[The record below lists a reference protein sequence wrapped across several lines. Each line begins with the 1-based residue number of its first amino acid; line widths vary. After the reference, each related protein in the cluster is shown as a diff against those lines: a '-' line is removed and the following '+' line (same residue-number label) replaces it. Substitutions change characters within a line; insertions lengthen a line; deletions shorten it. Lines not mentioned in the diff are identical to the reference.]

1 MTMTT
6 TMTTATVGGRR
17 LVDITSRSHTRAVLD
32 LASPADVE
40 STPRQTI
47 RRRILQVMTLEAAA
61 STAKIPTRRGGG
73 GEAARSRSDNEV
85 RMLRPCVADDHI
97 QLLALA
103 EARST
108 A

>member
-1 MTMTT
+1 
-6 TMTTATVGGRR
+6 MTTATVGGRR

-73 GEAARSRSDNEV
+73 GGEAARSRSDNEV